1 MEKVKILVVEDECI
15 IAQSLCR
22 TLERLGYTTLEVA
35 ASGEK
40 AISLAEKHNPDLV
53 LMDIILKGE
62 MDGIE
67 TARIIL
73 SSFNIPVIYVTSCIG
88 KNTRE
93 RAVATNPMGYMI
105 KPVEESDLR
114 NTIETALLEKKLE
127 FFKSPRTIS
136 KRVPP
141 LLILFLNAL

>member
-22 TLERLGYTTLEVA
+22 SLERLEYTTLASVA
-35 ASGEK
+35 FGEK

-67 TARIIL
+67 TAGIL
-73 SSFNIPVIYVTSCIG
+73 RSRFNIPVIYVTSCMDQ
-88 KNTRE
+88 NTRE
-93 RAVATNPMGYMI
+93 RAQTTKPLGYMI
-105 KPVEESDLR
+105 KPVRERDLR
-114 NTIETALLEKKLE
+114 NTIETALLDKKLE
-127 FFKSPRTIS
+127 FLKPHE
-136 KRVPP
+136 
-141 LLILFLNAL
+141 A